1 MNQQWFSVPQA
12 AALTGHPASFLYRQI
27 KHGQRTPMPDGS
39 IAPVYVKRIGDM
51 LHIRRDWIY
60 PDEPTNVVPFR
71 TDSDEHQIQLLQTAL
86 ERFAAEF
93 LAQFADRAMRSRKAG

>member
-27 KHGQRTPMPDGS
+27 KRGQRTPMPEGA
-39 IAPVYVKRIGDM
+39 IAPAYVKRIGDM

-60 PDEPTNVVPFR
+60 PDEATNVTPIRPIPEDHLV
-71 TDSDEHQIQLLQTAL
+71 DAMQTAL
-86 ERFAAEF
+86 ERFATEF
-93 LAQFADRAMRSRKAG
+93 LARFADVAPRSRKAS